1 MLIGR
6 TARKTTAPAL
16 LSLSL
21 IASLPTTA
29 GAQGPTCTPAIDISR
44 SLVVTDGALDKTKF
58 ALSRTIDA
66 ILGSMAIAKTAENRE
81 NFVKS
86 MLTSFQDD
94 DMVNPVSGLRM
105 KVEVRPLE
113 AGLDPKKLLN
123 PADPAGLVPIALFN
137 RLDAAPIDWSNCGEH
152 RIVYSFKAPIPP
164 EAGLPPFRTSRF
176 LLIFEARVDN
186 ASPQKAGFEGC
197 RAVANFWRSLT
208 DENDEKMRAERLEQ
222 FYFTGIAGASGPV
235 VQAKNYGGPL
245 GQVRG
250 NIFMNSAAHQLR
262 WQLREW
268 IVVNS
273 GQPTPAIFV
282 AVTVKD
288 NPLSQFYLDANG
300 PASDPDDGPLDEAK
314 ETSERAEFQ
323 NQFLN
328 TSLVRLLDP
337 DVVRNFLKPGQP
349 AYAAELD
356 PANAAFD
363 AEKYRIEVLNR
374 FGARFENRFNEFQS
388 VSQGDADNPRAK
400 AGPRLQANLGT
411 ALGQFVIDAQ
421 QKPDV
426 TQVLNRAGA
435 VSCGGCHQFTA
446 DQPVAKIKGQTIVW
460 PKSAGFVHVTESG
473 GLSDALTTTLLP
485 FRRDRLAEA
494 VCIEAAP
501 ITMSAAPNAS
511 MALESA
517 RQSRWQSLVATARD
531 EKDPAAQRTR
541 TREAVRAITVQR
553 QEEIQKPGYFVT
565 NRRPH

>member
-1 MLIGR
+1 MLIR
-6 TARKTTAPAL
+6 RPARKTTAPAL

-21 IASLPTTA
+21 MASLPTTA

-58 ALSRTIDA
+58 AFSRTIDA

-86 MLTSFQDD
+86 MLTSLQDD

-123 PADPAGLVPIALFN
+123 PADPVGLVPIALFN

-164 EAGLPPFRTSRF
+164 EAGLPPFRTSRL
-176 LLIFEARVDN
+176 LLIFEARMDN

-222 FYFTGIAGASGPV
+222 FYFIGIAGASGPV

-250 NIFMNSAAHQLR
+250 NIFMNSVAHQLR

-273 GQPTPAIFV
+273 GQPTPASFV

-300 PASDPDDGPLDEAK
+300 PASDPDDGPLDAAK
-314 ETSERAEFQ
+314 EASERAEFQ

-328 TSLVRLLDP
+328 TSLARLLDP
-337 DVVRNFLKPGQP
+337 DVVRNFLKPGP
-349 AYAAELD
+349 PPYAAELD
-356 PANAAFD
+356 PANAGFD
-363 AEKYRIEVLNR
+363 TEKYRIEVLNR

-388 VSQGDADNPRAK
+388 VSQGDADNPQAK
-400 AGPRLQANLGT
+400 AGPTLQANLGI
-411 ALGQFVIDAQ
+411 ALGQFVIEL
-421 QKPDV
+421 P
-426 TQVLNRAGA
+426 
-435 VSCGGCHQFTA
+435 
-446 DQPVAKIKGQTIVW
+446 AK
-460 PKSAGFVHVTESG
+460 A
-473 GLSDALTTTLLP
+473 
-485 FRRDRLAEA
+485 RRHAN
-494 VCIEAAP
+494 
-501 ITMSAAPNAS
+501 T
-511 MALESA
+511 
-517 RQSRWQSLVATARD
+517 QSRWRAQLRRLPSVHGRSAGCKDQRSDNRLAKERGLRARNGKRRTFRSVD
-531 EKDPAAQRTR
+531 NHLASISPGPALGSGLHRGGADPDGGRAKRLNGARERTSIPLAIAGHHRTR
-541 TREAVRAITVQR
+541 RERPSHAADTDARSRARHHRAASGGDPKTRILRD
-553 QEEIQKPGYFVT
+553 
-565 NRRPH
+565 

>member
-1 MLIGR
+1 MLIGKP
-6 TARKTTAPAL
+6 ARKTTALAL

-21 IASLPTTA
+21 MASRPTTA
-29 GAQGPTCTPAIDISR
+29 AAQGPTCTPAIDISR

-58 ALSRTIDA
+58 AFSRTIDA
-66 ILGSMAIAKTAENRE
+66 ILGSMNVAKTAENRE

-94 DMVNPVSGLRM
+94 AMVNPVSGLRM
-105 KVEVRPLE
+105 RVEVRPLE

-137 RLDAAPIDWSNCGEH
+137 RLDAAPVDWSNCGEH

-164 EAGLPPFRTSRF
+164 EAGLPPFRTSRI

-208 DENDEKMRAERLEQ
+208 DENDEKVRAERLEQ

-250 NIFMNSAAHQLR
+250 NIFMNSVAHPLG

-273 GQPTPAIFV
+273 GQPTPASFV

-288 NPLSQFYLDANG
+288 NPLAQFYLDAN
-300 PASDPDDGPLDEAK
+300 ASDPLDSPLDAAK
-314 ETSERAEFQ
+314 ETFERTEFQ

-328 TSLVRLLDP
+328 TSLGRLLDP
-337 DVVRNFLKPGQP
+337 DVVLNFLKPGQP
-349 AYAAELD
+349 AYKAELD

-363 AEKYRIEVLNR
+363 VEKYRIEVLNR

-388 VSQGDADNPRAK
+388 VSQGDEDNPQAK
-400 AGPRLQANLGT
+400 AGPTLQANLGT
-411 ALGQFVIDAQ
+411 ALGQFVIDDQ

-446 DQPVAKIKGQTIVW
+446 EKPVTKIKGQTIAW
-460 PKSAGFVHVTESG
+460 PRSAGFVHVTESG
-473 GLSDALTTTLLP
+473 GLSEALTTTLLP
-485 FRRDRLAEA
+485 FRRDRLSEA

-501 ITMSAAPNAS
+501 IMISAAPNAS

-517 RQSRWQSLVATARD
+517 RQSRWESLVAAARD